1 MNWTRLLFMRSEQ
14 AEAKV
19 RAQLRKA
26 LDRHIQSGAS
36 QDSESWRKVQALDSR
51 LRALRGQ
58 A

>member
-1 MNWTRLLFMRSEQ
+1 MRSEQ